1 MSGAE
6 YFFYEVLMKQKDRL
20 KKLTRCAILIAL
32 ATVLSLVKIY
42 KLPLGGSITLLSM
55 LPICMISF
63 MYGVKWGI
71 GGAFVYSVIQ
81 LALDLAEVLT
91 WGLSPISLAGTVIF
105 DYLLAFTLLGLSGV
119 FRNTKKGTLAIL
131 AGAALSMLGRFVCHL
146 ISGTLIFDIWL
157 PDNWDNVYLYSL
169 AYQAAYM
176 IPELIL
182 TSISAFALYSF
193 SAIKKALS

>member
-1 MSGAE
+1 
-6 YFFYEVLMKQKDRL
+6 MKQKDRL

-91 WGLSPISLAGTVIF
+91 WGLSPISLAGPVIF
-105 DYLLAFTLLGLSGV
+105 D
-119 FRNTKKGTLAIL
+119 
-131 AGAALSMLGRFVCHL
+131 
-146 ISGTLIFDIWL
+146 
-157 PDNWDNVYLYSL
+157 
-169 AYQAAYM
+169 
-176 IPELIL
+176 
-182 TSISAFALYSF
+182 
-193 SAIKKALS
+193 